1 MTKYLYQR
9 PTGLPVKSDAGWDTA
24 VILHANNS
32 RAMYIFTNE
41 FRSSRETQETL
52 GNFAKKYFTDISDRP
67 LTINGHETESGE
79 DVGRKLLKRQHHKRY
94 NTPHKESV
102 NSPIEQIFR
111 EALIKHGIKFEEQ
124 VEIVLDNKKFSVPDF
139 VIGEAKLII
148 YCDGTEFHKD
158 PERIIMDKQ
167 QDRILQAQ
175 GFNVFRF
182 SGSEITSSVGK
193 CIDEVKMFI
202 RKKLEI

>member
-1 MTKYLYQR
+1 
-9 PTGLPVKSDAGWDTA
+9 
-24 VILHANNS
+24 
-32 RAMYIFTNE
+32 MYVFTNE

-67 LTINGHETESGE
+67 LIINGHETESGE

-102 NSPIEQIFR
+102 NSPIEKIFR

-124 VEIVLDNKKFSVPDF
+124 VEIVVDNKKFSVPDF

-193 CIDEVKMFI
+193 CVDEVVNFI
-202 RKKLEI
+202 NKRALGRNS